1 VPVRMRR
8 TGMPFPH
15 SSSERMS
22 QTAGGCHFGLL
33 IFLTVLALSSAGL
46 GEDKQSSLTFVQ
58 ITDSHLF
65 DSGKVRPGQSFEEQ
79 KLNAIERADSYV
91 AWDWSLLEINRL
103 ALSRTV
109 DFVVFTGDFGLEK
122 VTTEMKPPI
131 GCVALPNAVD
141 EVARS
146 FGSLLVNKIYVV
158 RGNND
163 LEQEDPKDA
172 ARFDDFIQALVS
184 DERLKGKQ
192 IVNLTPAFG
201 SSASASDLSNGIRIV
216 GLDSSSFKNNSPKK
230 EEINCN
236 YSIAAGGS
244 GATVNR
250 SEYQLQELRRVS
262 KLIQTDGAP
271 SILFTHIPDLDDP
284 YKVDN
289 PPKTGTAAGWN
300 LEASTRTEWNR
311 IIADNRL
318 LAVFAGHLHDAT
330 RSRYLPPYSWQALR
344 TSRPVEVY
352 QKTYLAP
359 PLAAKFQMDR
369 APQARGYLLA
379 TVTSQGVV
387 WAEIRWFNSQPLDLL
402 VRPPSQSIAPT
413 HPWPSYWNYIAVGFG
428 MVGAVLLILF
438 ALGRIADRRISLFW
452 ARGEAIRNVTVVVGS
467 AILSLAMI
475 GVAKNVLGVA
485 ESATLITLILVPL
498 IVYGVAS
505 GRLTE
510 FKGLGGWGATFSEV
524 ASKAV
529 ELTEVAIEET
539 VMIEKLGARETLE
552 QFEKVQA
559 GRPVL
564 MTLTL
569 GNPSYDA
576 NAVRAVVKSTS
587 QYPEFKFVVFLDEE
601 RRVICYTP
609 VRKFQAECERDQ
621 VRTEALIG
629 AVRSRTVNVVQS
641 FPGMLSDTIPR
652 TTSNAEALEKME
664 RLGLDAILVVDD
676 NKQPIGVAERQHII
690 NRMVLALAKG
700 AKT

>member
-1 VPVRMRR
+1 MLDRIRCR
-8 TGMPFPH
+8 GTPFRH
-15 SSSERMS
+15 WTSKDTY
-22 QTAGGCHFGLL
+22 QKIGGCHFGLL
-33 IFLTVLALSSAGL
+33 IFLTVLVLCSPGSGA
-46 GEDKQSSLTFVQ
+46 DKQSSLTFIQ

-65 DSGKVRPGQSFEEQ
+65 DSGKVRPGQSSEEQ
-79 KLNAIERADSYV
+79 KTNAIERADSYV

-122 VTTEMKPPI
+122 VTTEVKPPN

-172 ARFDDFIQALVS
+172 ARFDDFIQVLVS

-201 SSASASDLSNGIRIV
+201 NGSSASDLSNGIRIV
-216 GLDSSSFKNNSPKK
+216 GLDSSSFKNDPPKK
-230 EEINCN
+230 EESRCN

-244 GATVNR
+244 VATVNS
-250 SEYQLQELRRVS
+250 SEYQLQELQRVS
-262 KLIQTDGAP
+262 KLIQTDGTP
-271 SILFTHIPDLDDP
+271 SILFTHVPDLDDP

-289 PPKTGTAAGWN
+289 PSKTGTAAGWN
-300 LEASTRTEWNR
+300 LEVGARTEWNR

-330 RSRYLPPYSWQALR
+330 RSRYLPPYSWQAVR
-344 TSRPVEVY
+344 TSRPAEVY

-359 PLAAKFQMDR
+359 PLAAKFQIDR

-379 TVTSQGVV
+379 TVTAQGVV
-387 WAEIRWFNSQPLDLL
+387 WAEIRWFNLQPSDVL

-413 HPWPSYWNYIAVGFG
+413 LPWPSYWDYIAVGFG
-428 MVGAVLLILF
+428 IAGAVLLILF
-438 ALGRIADRRISLFW
+438 ALGRIGGGSISPFW
-452 ARGEAIRNVTVVVGS
+452 PRGAAVRNVTVVVGS

-475 GVAKNVLGVA
+475 GVAKTMLGVT
-485 ESATLITLILVPL
+485 ESATLIALILVPL

-510 FKGLGGWGATFSEV
+510 FKGPGGWGATFREV

-529 ELTEVAIEET
+529 ELTEVAIQET
-539 VMIEKLGARETLE
+539 AIIQKVWSTGDLG
-552 QFEKVQA
+552 
-559 GRPVL
+559 
-564 MTLTL
+564 
-569 GNPSYDA
+569 
-576 NAVRAVVKSTS
+576 
-587 QYPEFKFVVFLDEE
+587 
-601 RRVICYTP
+601 
-609 VRKFQAECERDQ
+609 
-621 VRTEALIG
+621 
-629 AVRSRTVNVVQS
+629 TV
-641 FPGMLSDTIPR
+641 
-652 TTSNAEALEKME
+652 
-664 RLGLDAILVVDD
+664 
-676 NKQPIGVAERQHII
+676 
-690 NRMVLALAKG
+690 
-700 AKT
+700 

>member
-1 VPVRMRR
+1 
-8 TGMPFPH
+8 
-15 SSSERMS
+15 MS

-46 GEDKQSSLTFVQ
+46 GADKQNSLTFVQ

-65 DSGKVRPGQSFEEQ
+65 DSGKARPGQSLEEQ
-79 KLNAIERADSYV
+79 KKNAVERADSYV

-131 GCVALPNAVD
+131 GCVALRNAVD

-146 FGSLLVNKIYVV
+146 FSSLLVNKIYVV

-172 ARFDDFIQALVS
+172 GRFDDFIQVLVN

-201 SSASASDLSNGIRIV
+201 SGDSASDLSNGIRIV
-216 GLDSSSFKNNSPKK
+216 GLDSSSFKNDPPK
-230 EEINCN
+230 EEKSKCN
-236 YSIAAGGS
+236 YSIAAGGLV
-244 GATVNR
+244 ATVNR
-250 SEYQLQELRRVS
+250 DEYQLQELQRVS

-300 LEASTRTEWNR
+300 IEAGARTEWNR

-330 RSRYLPPYSWQALR
+330 RSRYLSPYSWQAAR
-344 TSRPVEVY
+344 TSRLAEVY

-359 PLAAKFQMDR
+359 PLAAKFQVDR

-379 TVTSQGVV
+379 TVTAKGVV
-387 WAEIRWFNSQPLDLL
+387 WAEVRWFGAPPLDLL
-402 VRPPSQSIAPT
+402 VQLPAQSVASPL
-413 HPWPSYWNYIAVGFG
+413 PCCSYWGAIAVGFG
-428 MVGAVLLILF
+428 IAVAVLLILF
-438 ALGRIADRRISLFW
+438 ALWRIMDGPKSLVW
-452 ARGEAIRNVTVVVGS
+452 ARGEAVRNITVVVGS

-475 GVAKNVLGVA
+475 GVAKSVLGIA
-485 ESATLITLILVPL
+485 ESATLIALILVPL
-498 IVYGVAS
+498 IVYGVVS
-505 GRLTE
+505 GHLTE
-510 FKGLGGWGATFSEV
+510 FKGPGGWSATFREV
-524 ASKAV
+524 ASKPV
-529 ELTEVAIEET
+529 ELTEVVIEET
-539 VMIEKLGARETLE
+539 AIIEKLGAQETLK
-552 QFEKVQA
+552 QFDEAQA

-587 QYPEFKFVVFLDEE
+587 QYPDFKFVVFLGEQ
-601 RRVICYTP
+601 RRVVCYAP
-609 VRKFQAECERDQ
+609 VRKLRSELESDQ
-621 VRTEALIG
+621 VRSETLIG
-629 AVRSRTVNVVQS
+629 AIRSGSVNVVHS
-641 FPGMLSDTIPR
+641 FPGMLSDTILR

-664 RLGLDAILVVDD
+664 RLGLDAILAVDD
-676 NKQPIGVAERQHII
+676 SKQLVGVAERQHII

-700 AKT
+700 AKA